1 MATFVISSGHGKY
14 VPGAIGIISE
24 VENARLVTE
33 EVARM
38 LRNLDNTVYTFH
50 DNTSDDQ
57 SENLAAITAYHD
69 SQERD
74 YDVSVHFNSYDD
86 PDAHGTEVLYL
97 TQEDLAGDISAAI
110 AAASGLYDRGAKF
123 RDNLAF
129 LNNTN
134 EPAVLL
140 EICFVT
146 NQNDVDLYQS
156 KFDDICFAIAEV
168 LDEYGEDKEMA

>member
-1 MATFVISSGHGKY
+1 MAIFVISSGHAKE
-14 VPGAIGIISE
+14 VPGAIGIIKE

-33 EVARM
+33 EVAKM
-38 LRNLDNTVYTFH
+38 LREMGNTVHTFH
-50 DNTSDDQ
+50 DNTSDTQ
-57 SENLAAITAYHD
+57 AENLDAIVAAHESYD
-69 SQERD
+69 RD

-97 TQEDLAGDISAAI
+97 TQQELAGDISAAI
-110 AAASGLYDRGAKF
+110 SKASGLYDRGAKY

-129 LNNTN
+129 LNNTS

-146 NQNDVDLYQS
+146 NQNDVDLYQDM
-156 KFDDICFAIAEV
+156 FVAICFAVAEV
-168 LDEYGEDKEMA
+168 LDEYGEVEVA